1 MVVCIQR
8 SHGAGARAAAAS
20 HGPRA
25 RSVAVFPVRISGV
38 VLGGAPP
45 SFVVPAHGS
54 TASGYGGTQRDVQGS
69 DGPDASGT
77 FHDIDK

>member
-1 MVVCIQR
+1 M
-8 SHGAGARAAAAS
+8 
-20 HGPRA
+20 
-25 RSVAVFPVRISGV
+25 AVFPVRISGV

-77 FHDIDK
+77 FHDLDKSVPPSSPVLLPSAFA